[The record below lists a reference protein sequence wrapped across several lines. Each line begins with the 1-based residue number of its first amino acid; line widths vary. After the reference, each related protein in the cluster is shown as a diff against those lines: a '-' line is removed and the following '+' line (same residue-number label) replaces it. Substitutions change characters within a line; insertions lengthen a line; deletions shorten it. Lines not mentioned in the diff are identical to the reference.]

1 MPEINLI
8 DRTFNKENTVTCNLS
23 IQADRNGLTYC
34 IFDNKHK
41 VFVGFRKYRF
51 EHVYMTSDFVR
62 QVIAVLDKDE
72 LLKLPYHTVHFLGYS
87 QQCTLVPSEYFN
99 SASLSDYLEFNI
111 IGGSDGELISNLIMP
126 LDTYNVF
133 SLPRPLVTLL
143 TLHFKRVEFS
153 NQSTPFLWYLSHT
166 LESLKKPSVHV
177 GLNADFFDIAVV
189 SDGKLM
195 LYNTFQYVNETD
207 LLYYVLFVCKQLH
220 LSMQEVSLVLSGES
234 GSRLSYHD
242 TLKQYIPSVHYSDAV
257 RLQPLSSALMPVV
270 KYKYLNLL
278 YLNTCVLLAENIKA
292 EK

>member
-8 DRTFNKENTVTCNLS
+8 DRSFNKDSTLNYSLS
-23 IQADRNGLTYC
+23 LQADRNGLAYC
-34 IFDNKHK
+34 IFDNRHK
-41 VFVGFRKYRF
+41 DFIVFRKYRF
-51 EHVYMTSDFVR
+51 EHVYMTSDLVR
-62 QVIAVLDKDE
+62 QIIAVLDKDE
-72 LLKLPYHTVHFLGYS
+72 LLKLSYHAVHFLGYS
-87 QQCTLVPSEYFN
+87 QQSTLVPSEYFN
-99 SASLSDYLEFNI
+99 SANLSDYLEFNI
-111 IGGSDGELISNLIMP
+111 VGGSDGELISNLIMP

-153 NQSTPFLWYLSHT
+153 NQSTPFLWYLSHS
-166 LESLKKPSVHV
+166 LETRKKPSVYV

-189 SDGKLM
+189 SEGKLM

-220 LSMQEVSLVLSGES
+220 LNMQDVLLVLSGES
-234 GSRLSYHD
+234 GSRLIYHD
-242 TLKQYIPSVHYSDAV
+242 TLKQYIPSVHYNDAA
-257 RLQPLSSALMPVV
+257 RLQPVSSALLPVV

-278 YLNTCVLLAENIKA
+278 YLNTCVLLAENIRA